1 MSQIALHNLSVLL
14 QTAGSIGQLL
24 TAGIALSI
32 GIATFRHQRRQNR
45 MSLINESNAL
55 ANLVNATIINQP
67 GACAVLARLR
77 DPIVGCPDD
86 AVLFMYLN
94 WAHNIWR
101 NYKVGAM
108 RPQVWEDTLAGCVGT
123 LAGLRRDQVVRLVSR
138 GYERKFQDA
147 VLARY
152 DAAATAR
159 PVEVTEVATL
169 KRAA

>member
-1 MSQIALHNLSVLL
+1 MSQIALHDLSAIL

-32 GIATFRHQRRQNR
+32 GIATYRHQRRQNR

-55 ANLVNATIINQP
+55 ANHVNATVINHP
-67 GACAVLARLR
+67 AACAVLGRLR

-94 WAHNIWR
+94 WAHNVWR
-101 NYKVGAM
+101 TYKVGAM
-108 RPQVWEDTLAGCVGT
+108 RPQVWQDTLAGCVGT
-123 LAGLRRDQVVRLVSR
+123 LSSLRRDQVVRLVPR
-138 GYERKFQDA
+138 GYERGFQNA
-147 VLARY
+147 VLGRY
-152 DAAATAR
+152 DAAETAR
-159 PVEVTEVATL
+159 PEAEVTTL